1 MDEVKRYAAVSCVAE
16 LAPTGKKHV
25 LQTRSKFPTAFIGQ
39 GYSLRRG
46 YARTFFERKKRR
58 LKKAHDSSAALP
70 ILRTQKLSNPEQ
82 QRGRGE
88 EDEVPPRA
96 APGGV

>member
-1 MDEVKRYAAVSCVAE
+1 MGEVKDMPLCHASLSWHQPAKNTYYRQDPNFRQRSLDRATVSEEATHGLFSNE
-16 LAPTGKKHV
+16 KKG
-25 LQTRSKFPTAFIGQ
+25 AC
-39 GYSLRRG
+39 
-46 YARTFFERKKRR
+46 
-58 LKKAHDSSAALP
+58 KKAHDSSAALP